1 MGREHNTLLGG
12 ELRRAFTLV
21 EVLVVMAIVGLVAAM
36 LLPAVQAGREA
47 SRRAQCASQLR
58 QVGLALA
65 QYESLRGVFPAAFT
79 RRPDHNVLT
88 FLLPHLEQQT
98 VYDRFDLASDWSAAA
113 NRAARDVDLGVFV
126 CPTAPT
132 GRRYVSDFAA
142 GTLITSSVRNP
153 LVAAG
158 LIRQRSDW
166 TNLFSATAGRCT
178 AAAEVRDGLSQSF
191 MLFECA
197 GRPQSWRMGQLE
209 PGRTVTG
216 AAWADDQAPFWVHSM
231 CNGAAL
237 FGCSNNNEI
246 YAFHPAGANF
256 LYGDASVHFH
266 VQEMAPDVFVS
277 LFTKAAGD

>member
-1 MGREHNTLLGG
+1 MGRMHTLLPRGV
-12 ELRRAFTLV
+12 RPAFTLV
-21 EVLVVMAIVGLVAAM
+21 EVLVVLAIVGMAAAV
-36 LLPAVQAGREA
+36 LLPAVQAAREA
-47 SRRAQCASQLR
+47 SRRAQCASRLR

-79 RRPDHNVLT
+79 RRPNHNVLT
-88 FLLPHLEQQT
+88 FLLPHLEQQA

-113 NRAARDVDLGVFV
+113 NRAAREVDLAVFV
-126 CPTAPT
+126 CPTAPG

-142 GTLITSSVRNP
+142 GTLITASVWNP

-158 LIRQRSDW
+158 LIRQRRDW
-166 TNLFSATAGRCT
+166 TNLFSATAGQCT
-178 AAAEVRDGLSQSF
+178 TAAEVRDGLSQSF

-197 GRPQSWRMGQLE
+197 GRPQSWRLGQLE
-209 PGRTVTG
+209 PGRTITG
-216 AAWADDQAPFWVHSM
+216 AAWADDQAPFWVHSL
-231 CNGAAL
+231 CNGAQM

-266 VQEMAPDVFVS
+266 AQAMAPDVFVS

>member
-1 MGREHNTLLGG
+1 MGHKHTLL
-12 ELRRAFTLV
+12 RRGVRPAFTLV
-21 EVLVVMAIVGLVAAM
+21 EVLVVLAIVGMAAAL
-36 LLPAVQAGREA
+36 LLPAVQAAREA
-47 SRRAQCASQLR
+47 SRRAQCAGRLR

-88 FLLPHLEQQT
+88 FLLPHLEQQA
-98 VYDRFDLASDWSAAA
+98 VYDRFDLGSDWSAAA
-113 NRAARDVDLGVFV
+113 NRAAREVDLPVFL
-126 CPTAPT
+126 CPTAPG

-142 GTLITSSVRNP
+142 GTLITSGVWSP
-153 LVAAG
+153 LVATG
-158 LIRQRSDW
+158 RIQQRTDW

-178 AAAEVRDGLSQSF
+178 PAAEVRDGLSQSF

-197 GRPQSWRMGQLE
+197 GRPQSWRAGRFE
-209 PGRTVTG
+209 PGRTISG
-216 AAWADDQAPFWVHSM
+216 AAWADDQAPFWVHSV
-231 CNGAAL
+231 CNGAQM

-246 YAFHPAGANF
+246 YAFHPDGANF

-266 VQEMAPDVFVS
+266 VQGMAPEVFVS

>member
-1 MGREHNTLLGG
+1 MGHKHTLL
-12 ELRRAFTLV
+12 RRGVRPAFTLV
-21 EVLVVMAIVGLVAAM
+21 EVLVVLAIVGMVAAL
-36 LLPAVQAGREA
+36 LLPAVQAAREA
-47 SRRAQCASQLR
+47 SRRAQCAGRLR

-88 FLLPHLEQQT
+88 FLLPHLEQQA
-98 VYDRFDLASDWSAAA
+98 VYDRFDLGSDWSAAA
-113 NRAARDVDLGVFV
+113 NRAAREVDLPVFL
-126 CPTAPT
+126 CPTAPG

-142 GTLITSSVRNP
+142 GTLITSGVWSP
-153 LVAAG
+153 LVATG
-158 LIRQRSDW
+158 RIRQRTDW

-178 AAAEVRDGLSQSF
+178 PAAEVRDGLSQSF

-197 GRPQSWRMGQLE
+197 GRPQSWRAGRFE
-209 PGRTVTG
+209 PGRTISG
-216 AAWADDQAPFWVHSM
+216 AAWADDQAPFWVHSV
-231 CNGAAL
+231 CNGAQM

-246 YAFHPAGANF
+246 YAFHPDGANF

-266 VQEMAPDVFVS
+266 VQEMAPEVFVS